1 MRKLIALF
9 PLTLLLISCRIGTQ
23 PANEQTYTYNIVDTN
38 VEDCFSNNSVISCP
52 SQGESFY
59 GQDAH
64 YQGNVPSYIDNG
76 DGTITDNVTGLMW
89 QSDMGEKIT
98 FSEAITIAETL
109 ILGGYDDWRVPTIK
123 ELYSLILFTG
133 SNGDGI
139 EENTY
144 VRYIGINYFLQPFGD
159 QGNGERIIDAQT
171 WSATEYVGTTMNG
184 DATVFG
190 VNFIDGRIKG
200 YPRYI
205 PGTQTENTAYF
216 RFVRNNN

>member
-1 MRKLIALF
+1 MQLTGLSPARNRRSFRCWWLFFIERHAISRPATDASVSGNNIWMTIMRKLIALF

-133 SNGDGI
+133 S
-139 EENTY
+139 
-144 VRYIGINYFLQPFGD
+144 
-159 QGNGERIIDAQT
+159 
-171 WSATEYVGTTMNG
+171 S
-184 DATVFG
+184 
-190 VNFIDGRIKG
+190 
-200 YPRYI
+200 
-205 PGTQTENTAYF
+205 
-216 RFVRNNN
+216 